1 MPNGLIDPARL
12 EGEELRRWYSRTP
25 EEIERERQAKYARDH
40 DEFFYRASPRQSVRA
55 GTAATRTQ
63 PSTTPASPPN
73 AGTRYGSLYAPPPDD
88 LAELRRQQAEFER
101 TRRAISKENSW
112 MAVPALAPAAA
123 VIGLEAGAA
132 IAARLAP
139 QAVSRAPLV
148 LTERMPYLRV
158 GHNWA
163 TKAGQRAHRFYKE
176 MAQGKPGWEYEPKVL
191 GPNGKTLKPDLGAP
205 PRTPD
210 PAVRRYVEVKPN
222 TPSGRA
228 AADKAIKKYGEATGQ
243 NVGRLLYDPK
253 RFMR

>member
-1 MPNGLIDPARL
+1 MPNGQIDPARL

-25 EEIERERQAKYARDH
+25 EEIERERQAKYVRDH
-40 DEFFYRASPRQSVRA
+40 DEFFYGASSKQSPATGARQA
-55 GTAATRTQ
+55 GQ
-63 PSTTPASPPN
+63 PTV
-73 AGTRYGSLYAPPPDD
+73 AGAGVRYGSLYASPPDD

-101 TRRAISKENSW
+101 TRRGISKENNW
-112 MAVPALAPAAA
+112 MAVPALAPVAA
-123 VIGLEAGAA
+123 VLGLEAGAA
-132 IAARLAP
+132 IAGRLAP

-163 TKAGQRAHRFYKE
+163 TRAGQRAHKFYKE
-176 MAQGKPGWEYEPKVL
+176 MAQAKPGWEYEPKVV

-205 PRTPD
+205 PRTSD

-228 AADKAIKKYGEATGQ
+228 AADKATKKYEEATGQ
-243 NVGRLLYDPK
+243 KVGRLLYDPR